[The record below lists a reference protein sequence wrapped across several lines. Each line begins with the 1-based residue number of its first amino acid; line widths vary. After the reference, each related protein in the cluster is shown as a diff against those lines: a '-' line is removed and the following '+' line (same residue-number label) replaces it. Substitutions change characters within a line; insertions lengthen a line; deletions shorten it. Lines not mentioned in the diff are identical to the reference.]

1 MFFISDNV
9 VIQGE
14 IVSDTASRN
23 EQSISRSEQLLEK
36 QTTDF
41 KNKFN
46 EDEFNTSFSESLVP
60 SVKKGELMLHEMCQ
74 NAGGN
79 ASYEIASVS

>member
-1 MFFISDNV
+1 MFFVSDN

-14 IVSDTASRN
+14 IVSDTVSRN

-60 SVKKGELMLHEMCQ
+60 SVKKGELMLQEMCE

-79 ASYEIASVS
+79 SSYDTASVS